1 VHDNGSGTDHGAGG
15 VAFALGEPVKGG
27 QYSEYPSMRKE
38 DLSQGD
44 LVPNQDY
51 RGVYSTILENWLKLD
66 AQAIVGGSFE
76 KPAFINN

>member
-1 VHDNGSGTDHGAGG
+1 
-15 VAFALGEPVKGG
+15 
-27 QYSEYPSMRKE
+27 MRKE